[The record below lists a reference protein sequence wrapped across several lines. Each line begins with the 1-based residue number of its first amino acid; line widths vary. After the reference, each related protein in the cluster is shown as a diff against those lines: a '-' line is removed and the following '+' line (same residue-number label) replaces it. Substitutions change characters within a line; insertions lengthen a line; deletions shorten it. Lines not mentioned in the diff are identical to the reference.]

1 MYDTEKEKE
10 SIVMCESLERKFSCQ
25 IYLRQI
31 HIIVGKCSSSSLTYE
46 RTSHIKKTDRWMIK
60 YNSSHFKLFNQEQ
73 DPCFLPSA
81 HALTT
86 RPDGSWCVNPS
97 HPNPKFQLDHQ
108 HPGSRNPKH
117 KIEKTK
123 SLSHELQIQVTLMW
137 HLNWTFTNAIHITE
151 TKSTKPRNPNFYPMS
166 STAIWMRN
174 L

>member
-25 IYLRQI
+25 IYLRHI
-31 HIIVGKCSSSSLTYE
+31 HIIVGKSSSSSLTYE

-86 RPDGSWCVNPS
+86 RPDGSWCANPS

-108 HPGSRNPKH
+108 HPGSRNTKH

-123 SLSHELQIQVTLMW
+123 LF
-137 HLNWTFTNAIHITE
+137 LNWTFTTAIPITE
-151 TKSTKPRNPNFYPMS
+151 TKSTKPRNPNPYPTS
-166 STAIWMRN
+166 STVIWMWN